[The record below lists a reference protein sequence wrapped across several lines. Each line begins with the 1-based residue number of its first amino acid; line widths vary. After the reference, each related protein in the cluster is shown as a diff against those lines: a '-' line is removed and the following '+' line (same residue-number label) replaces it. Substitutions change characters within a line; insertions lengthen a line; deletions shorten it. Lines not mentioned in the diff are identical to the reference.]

1 MIRILEPRLANQ
13 IAAGEVVE
21 RPASVVK
28 EAVENS
34 LDAGAT
40 RIEIDVES
48 GGTRLIRIRDD
59 GTGIDGDDL
68 ALALARHATSKID
81 SIEDLEAVQSLG
93 FRGEA
98 LASIASVSRLTLTA
112 NTEASSVQG
121 QQAFCEGRNMS
132 VAVKPAPHPR
142 GTTLE
147 VRDLFY
153 NTPARRKFLRTEKT
167 EFGHLHEVVKR
178 QALSRPEVT
187 FVLRHNGKQTLQLN
201 AAVSEAELR
210 RRVATVCGTDFAE
223 HAVVIE
229 RQAGPMRLWGWVAEP
244 TFSRSQADLQYFFVN
259 GRVIRDKLVSHAIRQ
274 AYRDV
279 LFHGRHPAFV
289 LFLELDAAGVDVNV
303 HPTKH
308 EVRFRDSRSVH
319 DFLFGTLSR
328 ALADVRPGQPTP
340 TEPATGSE
348 ERAFQPGMNLASGGS
363 PTLLGQGDQI
373 LSAVGA
379 SSHRF
384 DGGSSGQMSR
394 WREPALS
401 RVPQPEFAQE
411 PAEIP
416 PLGFAVAQLHGI
428 YILAENQHG
437 LVLVDMHAAHERIT
451 YERLKQAR
459 DGSGITRQPL
469 LVPLTLAVS
478 SREAAIAEEQSGDLA
493 SLGLLI
499 EATGEES
506 IVCRELPAALKD
518 ADAEALVRDVLGD
531 LLEFGTSDRI
541 ASSLDELLSTLACH
555 TSVRANRRLTLPEMN
570 ALLRDM
576 EETERSGQCNHG
588 RPTWVQLGM
597 SELDKLFLR
606 GR

>member
-34 LDAGAT
+34 LDADAT

-68 ALALARHATSKID
+68 VLALARHATSKID

-478 SREAAIAEEQSGDLA
+478 SREAAIAEEQSGELA

-518 ADAEALVRDVLGD
+518 VDAEALVRDVLGD